1 MNSTGTKRALL
12 IGVNYLQ
19 SHNARLYGC
28 IEDINNIRSVLIDA
42 YGYSSENITML
53 RDDDNARM
61 PTKVNILN
69 ALQKIIASSG
79 INDEIWFHYSGHGAQ
94 VRDRNADEADGADE
108 IIVPV
113 DYLTN
118 GIITDD
124 ELFNIVQR
132 IRCRSLLLF
141 DSCHSGSVCDLQYS
155 INYVKGAFTK
165 SITSAK
171 KISNPNIVVISG
183 CRDTQTSMDTYDDIV
198 KKYGG
203 ALTISF
209 INSIRKNRH
218 NADIL
223 KIYNDL
229 CFMLITNGYEQAPVL
244 SSSAA
249 NPVLRLM
256 RPSAAPVPYFN
267 PVIVKPTTI
276 AQKPIALKSIVSN
289 DNRSTTYNTLR
300 RKSVLGMRFIN
311 S

>member
-19 SHNARLYGC
+19 SPNARLYGC

-42 YGYSSENITML
+42 YGYISENIVML
-53 RDDDNARM
+53 RDDEPTRM
-61 PTKVNILN
+61 PTKANILA

-79 INDEIWFHYSGHGAQ
+79 VNDEIWFHYSGHGAQ
-94 VRDRNADEADGADE
+94 VRDSDADEADGADE
-108 IIVPV
+108 VIVPV

-124 ELFNIVQR
+124 ELFTIVQK
-132 IRCRSLLLF
+132 IRCRSLLIF
-141 DSCHSGSVCDLQYS
+141 DSCHSGSMCDLQYS

-165 SITSAK
+165 STTSTK

-209 INSIRKNRH
+209 INSLRKNRH

-249 NPVLRLM
+249 NPALRLM
-256 RPSAAPVPYFN
+256 RPSSAPAPYFS
-267 PVIVKPTTI
+267 PMILKPTTA
-276 AQKPIALKSIVSN
+276 AQKPIAIKSIGTN
-289 DNRSTTYNTLR
+289 ANISTTYIQQK
-300 RKSVLGMRFIN
+300 RKSILGMRFIN